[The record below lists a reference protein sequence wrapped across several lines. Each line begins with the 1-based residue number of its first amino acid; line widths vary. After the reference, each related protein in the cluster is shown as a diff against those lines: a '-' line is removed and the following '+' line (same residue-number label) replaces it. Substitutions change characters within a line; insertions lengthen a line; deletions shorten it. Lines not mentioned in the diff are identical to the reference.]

1 MSVCA
6 NFEECAAKTV
16 GGEGFLM
23 KAYFSLPQC
32 CQFLHHACQNR
43 DIDLKF
49 KMGGCID
56 TILLCI
62 RFGDDPLSSL
72 DFSFIGGLPLIPG
85 GRELML
91 GY

>member
-16 GGEGFLM
+16 GGVDFLI

-32 CQFLHHACQNR
+32 CQFLAHGCQKS

-49 KMGGCID
+49 KLRGRID
-56 TILLCI
+56 TFLICLK
-62 RFGDDPLSSL
+62 FGDDMISSL
-72 DFSFIGGLPLIPG
+72 D
-85 GRELML
+85 
-91 GY
+91 